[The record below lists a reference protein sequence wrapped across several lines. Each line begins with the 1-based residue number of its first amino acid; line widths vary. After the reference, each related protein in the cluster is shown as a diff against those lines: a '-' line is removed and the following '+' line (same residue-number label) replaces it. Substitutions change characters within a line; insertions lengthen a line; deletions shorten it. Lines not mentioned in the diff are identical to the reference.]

1 MGCRIHPQGP
11 PWAIQGVWPPAVKGP
26 GWATLSHLRLFP
38 DQFEVVP
45 LQFSK
50 DLDAHN
56 PNTPEWRE
64 DVGLVVSRL
73 LSKETSIPEELMVT
87 VRLTAI
93 QQVLNAQKI
102 SFLLRGGVRVV
113 VAMRDVDTDS
123 PSLGGGGGYW
133 AVAIL
138 FVSGLFAVGAFILY
152 KFKRQGLA
160 SLGSPGICEIRAPRL
175 TPSCWFGSSGLGV
188 SPLRVT
194 IGNSLETP

>member
-73 LSKETSIPEELMVT
+73 LSKVP
-87 VRLTAI
+87 
-93 QQVLNAQKI
+93 
-102 SFLLRGGVRVV
+102 
-113 VAMRDVDTDS
+113 
-123 PSLGGGGGYW
+123 
-133 AVAIL
+133 
-138 FVSGLFAVGAFILY
+138 
-152 KFKRQGLA
+152 
-160 SLGSPGICEIRAPRL
+160 GSPVAEPSPFLWVVGTAGKWGVEAGVLRAGDGVGVGRL
-175 TPSCWFGSSGLGV
+175 P
-188 SPLRVT
+188 
-194 IGNSLETP
+194 